1 MLSKFPKITPL
12 IGDIGDLNP
21 GLFIA
26 EALGKAEAG
35 GYRTRVSGEMVYFL
49 LSPAAGQ
56 RYNSHELDSG
66 LEIASSHTLSLISQ
80 FSWLGLAQ

>member
-26 EALGKAEAG
+26 EALGKVKLRLQNKGLRWDGAISFWA
-35 GYRTRVSGEMVYFL
+35 
-49 LSPAAGQ
+49 Q
-56 RYNSHELDSG
+56 RQG
-66 LEIASSHTLSLISQ
+66 
-80 FSWLGLAQ
+80 SW